1 MKIDWN
7 EKPDGISMVELR
19 DFTRRAVS
27 NNELRITRLES
38 IIFREQRR
46 ALRQASGPDVLA
58 IRQKIEKDCKQY
70 LETLL
75 KLEYIETMTEPK
87 FGDH

>member
-27 NNELRITRLES
+27 NNEFRITRLES

-46 ALRQASGPDVLA
+46 ALRQASSSDVLA
-58 IRQKIEKDCKQY
+58 IVNSRLMYTSDSRIDGY
-70 LETLL
+70 
-75 KLEYIETMTEPK
+75 
-87 FGDH
+87 H